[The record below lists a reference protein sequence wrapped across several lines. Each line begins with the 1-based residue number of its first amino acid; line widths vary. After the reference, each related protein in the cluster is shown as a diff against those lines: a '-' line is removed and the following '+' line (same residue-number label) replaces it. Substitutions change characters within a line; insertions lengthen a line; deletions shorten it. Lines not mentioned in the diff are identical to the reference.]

1 MDIKYPVRST
11 HGWNAFQFKPT
22 SFAHH
27 FILLSNFVWLSNI
40 FVHDIWHFC
49 WKSMNKLVVDNV
61 DMMIMTMLLL
71 LVILSQS
78 ILSLLLAMQSHAT
91 HMPPLSWYVCRAGYS
106 THWKPRVLN
115 CHDANFVVTG
125 GAGQDFNSHKTP
137 HIFTSGAS
145 YRVSTANTIGT
156 FDRVL
161 TGPCYTGSAM
171 PDWSTDRVLSFNQ
184 YHRKSSFRYQ
194 NGYS

>member
-1 MDIKYPVRST
+1 MDIKYPVRSA

-22 SFAHH
+22 SFAIH

-40 FVHDIWHFC
+40 SVHNIWNFC
-49 WKSMNKLVVDNV
+49 SKSMNKLGVDNV
-61 DMMIMTMLLL
+61 DMMIMLLL
-71 LVILSQS
+71 LVILSPS
-78 ILSLLLAMQSHAT
+78 YPHCYLCSHTRPICHHSHDMSARRGILRT
-91 HMPPLSWYVCRAGYS
+91 ETREYS
-106 THWKPRVLN
+106 V
-115 CHDANFVVTG
+115 VVTG

-145 YRVSTANTIGT
+145 YRVSTANTIDK

-161 TGPCYTGSAM
+161 TEPRYTGSAM
-171 PDWSTDRVLSFNQ
+171 PDWSTDKVLSFNQ